1 MSREIDTLVAEHI
14 FGYRREKSPK
24 DIHGNYGG
32 EDILVPPTVDHK
44 TYHDPPKGRIA
55 LTYFVKNYSA
65 DIAAAWEVVERL
77 WPDVEYMNLER
88 YGKNWCFH
96 VHYTAHLDDCY
107 QGIADTAPM
116 AIALAALKAKG
127 VTEGR
132 GE

>member
-1 MSREIDTLVAEHI
+1 MNREIDALVAEHI
-14 FGYRREKSPK
+14 FGWSEVAFNAEINAATGRTPSRT
-24 DIHGNYGG
+24 GG
-32 EDILVPPTVDHK
+32 MD
-44 TYHDPPKGRIA
+44 GRGFAWIPR
-55 LTYFVKNYSA
+55 YSE
-65 DIAAAWEVVERL
+65 DIAAAFEVVERL

-127 VTEGR
+127 VETEGR